1 MIDHIQF
8 PSPHVH
14 IEDYSHIMV
23 VDEVML
29 VEIVVKSMMMMKR
42 QNPPLRSE
50 DGDQSGPEILVFDG
64 DCALVRE
71 KLCAPRVRVFSYIR
85 RLAKG
90 LVERGREGQTAFTT
104 WPEGGPLWCTLF
116 GASWAPGLCIPL
128 RFFLFHENFCSIF
141 PNLFP
146 KFPA

>member
-1 MIDHIQF
+1 MHYYMIDHIQF

-14 IEDYSHIMV
+14 TEDYSHIMV
-23 VDEVML
+23 VDEVMV

-50 DGDQSGPEILVFDG
+50 DGDQSGPKILVFDG
-64 DCALVRE
+64 DCALVHE

-90 LVERGREGQTAFTT
+90 LVERGREGQMGLHHVARR
-104 WPEGGPLWCTLF
+104 WAPVVHPLWRLV
-116 GASWAPGLCIPL
+116 GPRSPYSAQILS
-128 RFFLFHENFCSIF
+128 F
-141 PNLFP
+141 P
-146 KFPA
+146 